1 MATTSRL
8 RQAVRTPMTA
18 EPAQGNLRRRFRPLA
33 QARVTGVLAA
43 LDYFAQL
50 SQRNRYHYTDAEVD
64 VLMSAIM
71 DKVGEVEAAFRE
83 GRGNRP
89 TFSWDAAAVGEDE

>member
-1 MATTSRL
+1 MATT
-8 RQAVRTPMTA
+8 QRTRPA
-18 EPAQGNLRRRFRPLA
+18 HHPAPEPSQGNLRRRFRPLA
-33 QARVTGVLAA
+33 QARITGVLAA

-64 VLMSAIM
+64 ILMRAIE
-71 DKVGEVEAAFRE
+71 DKVAEVAAAFRE

-89 TFSWDAAAVGEDE
+89 TFSWDAVEEEQ

>member
-1 MATTSRL
+1 MSTTAA
-8 RQAVRTPMTA
+8 QPVQ
-18 EPAQGNLRRRFRPLA
+18 PAQGNLRRRFRPLA
-33 QARVTGVLAA
+33 QARVTRVLAA

-64 VLMSAIM
+64 VLMIALM
-71 DKVGEVEAAFRE
+71 GKVSDVEAAFRE

-89 TFSWDAAAVGEDE
+89 AFSWDAAGPAGGVRDA